1 VTRDSRSIGRLVIA
15 LALSAGSSV
24 AASRPPLAP
33 DATRLCRSTQPPSP
47 PVRWS
52 RPVDD
57 RDARHLD
64 AWCAAVGPLLFR
76 PAPASQSAF
85 AAGATNEV
93 LIASWNVHVGGADID
108 RFVADL
114 RAGRFSSGHP
124 PAQFVLLLQEAVRG
138 SGVPMAMPAGAAAA
152 DAIASDA
159 AIDRNDVERLA
170 DRLGLSVFYAPSM
183 RDGRTERGAHHAA
196 DRGNAIL
203 STLPL
208 SDAVAIELPGE
219 RQRRVAITARVPIDV
234 DGRRTDVSVGVAHL
248 DTLGGPHS
256 LWLFGAARAR
266 ARQATA
272 LANALPAGPTVLG
285 ADLNSWMG
293 SGEPAVR
300 TLVDLFPSTP
310 HDRHEPTIGGGLVLD
325 YVLFRLPSGWRA
337 YTTRASER
345 YGSDHYPIVGSIDPR
360 QP

>member
-1 VTRDSRSIGRLVIA
+1 MTRGRRSIGRLVPA
-15 LALSAGSSV
+15 LAISIVCSV
-24 AASRPPLAP
+24 AASRPSLAP
-33 DATRLCRSTQPPSP
+33 DATALCRSTQPPSP

-64 AWCAAVGPLLFR
+64 AWCAAVGPLVFR
-76 PAPASQSAF
+76 PAPAGPL
-85 AAGATNEV
+85 AAAATATDDV
-93 LIASWNVHVGGADID
+93 LIVSWNVHVGAADID

-114 RAGRFSSGHP
+114 RAGRFSAGRPPSG
-124 PAQFVLLLQEAVRG
+124 FVLLLQEAVRS
-138 SGVPMAMPAGAAAA
+138 SGVPMAMPVGASAAG
-152 DAIASDA
+152 AIASDA
-159 AIDRNDVERLA
+159 AIEHNDVERLA
-170 DRLGLSVFYAPSM
+170 DRLGLSVLYAPSM
-183 RDGRTERGAHHAA
+183 RDGRTARGVHHAA

-234 DGRRTDVSVGVAHL
+234 SGRRSDVSVGVAHL
-248 DTLGGPHS
+248 DTLGSPHS
-256 LWLFGAARAR
+256 LWLFGAAGAR

-272 LANALPAGPTVLG
+272 LANALPNGSAILG

-293 SGEPAVR
+293 PGEPAVR

-310 HDRHEPTIGGGLVLD
+310 RLAHEPTIGGGLVLD
-325 YVLFRLPSGWRA
+325 YLLFRLPPDWRA
-337 YTTRASER
+337 DATRASER
-345 YGSDHYPIVGSIDPR
+345 YGSDHYPILGSIAP
-360 QP
+360 QL